1 MRRIRALSIVI
12 FIIAIVTF
20 GIIKWQSWVN
30 SDATGPTI
38 IMEQDTV
45 TVSVADGNE
54 AILSGVTAM
63 DVKDGDV
70 TDSLIVETL
79 SNFIE
84 KGRRTVTIAAF
95 DDDHHVTKVTREV
108 IYSDYRSPKFTLSAP
123 LKFPRNTDN
132 ILTHLGAEDVL
143 DGSLTSNIKIS
154 TDYNV
159 KVDTAGEYSM
169 IFTVANSAGDVSE
182 LPVTVQIY
190 DTVDENQKP
199 QISLSEYIVYTKV
212 GQAIDSWSYVNQIKI
227 GTVEYVRGDDG
238 VLRSEITDG
247 YGVQEAITAEDVIIT
262 NPTDFNTPGVYEI
275 MYEIEAENREPG
287 YVRLIVVVE

>member
-20 GIIKWQSWVN
+20 GINKWHVWSN
-30 SDATGPTI
+30 SDATGPVI
-38 IMEQDTV
+38 IMEQDSV
-45 TVSVADGNE
+45 TVSVEDGEE
-54 AILSGVTAM
+54 AILSGVSAM

-70 TDSLIVETL
+70 TDSLIVETM

-123 LKFPRNTDN
+123 LKFPRNTDG
-132 ILTHLGAEDVL
+132 ILTYLGAEDVL

-159 KVDTAGEYSM
+159 QVDTAGEYNV

-182 LPVTVQIY
+182 LPVTVQVY
-190 DTVDENQKP
+190 DASDENQRP

-212 GQAIDSWSYVNQIKI
+212 GQAIEPWNYVNQIRI
-227 GTVEYVRGDDG
+227 GTIEYVRGEDG
-238 VLRSEITDG
+238 VLRSQIAD
-247 YGVQEAITAEDVIIT
+247 QEAITADDVVIT

-275 MYEIEAENREPG
+275 MYQYEVENREPG
-287 YVRLIVVVE
+287 YVRLVVVVE

>member
-20 GIIKWQSWVN
+20 CINKWQAWSN
-30 SDATGPTI
+30 SDATGPVI
-38 IMEQDTV
+38 IMEQDSV
-45 TVSVADGNE
+45 TVSVADGDE

-108 IYSDYRSPKFTLSAP
+108 IYSDYGSPKFTLSAP
-123 LKFPRNTDN
+123 LRFPRNTDG
-132 ILTHLGAEDVL
+132 ILTYLGAEDVL

-159 KVDTAGEYSM
+159 QVDTAGEYSV
-169 IFTVANSAGDVSE
+169 IFTVANSAGDVAE

-190 DTVDENQKP
+190 DASDENQRP
-199 QISLSEYIVYTKV
+199 QISLSEYIVYTKL
-212 GQAIDSWSYVNQIKI
+212 GQAIDPWGYVNQIRV
-227 GTVEYVRGDDG
+227 GTVEYVRGEDG
-238 VLRSEITDG
+238 VLRSEVTDSNG
-247 YGVQEAITAEDVIIT
+247 DQGAISAEDVIIT

-275 MYEIEAENREPG
+275 LYQYEVENREPG

>member
-20 GIIKWQSWVN
+20 GINKWQAWSN
-30 SDATGPTI
+30 SDATGPVI
-38 IMEQDTV
+38 IMEQDSV
-45 TVSVADGNE
+45 TVSVEDGDE
-54 AILSGVTAM
+54 AILSGVSAM

-70 TDSLIVETL
+70 TDSLIVETM

-95 DDDHHVTKVTREV
+95 DDDHHVTKVSREV

-123 LKFPRNTDN
+123 LKFPRNTDG
-132 ILTHLGAEDVL
+132 ILTYLGAEDVL

-159 KVDTAGEYSM
+159 QVDTAGEYNV

-182 LPVTVQIY
+182 LPVTVQVY
-190 DTVDENQKP
+190 DASDENQRP

-212 GQAIDSWSYVNQIKI
+212 GQAIEPWSYVKQIRI
-227 GTVEYVRGDDG
+227 GTIEYVRGEDG
-238 VLRSEITDG
+238 VLRSEVTDPRGNQETITS
-247 YGVQEAITAEDVIIT
+247 EDVTIT
-262 NPTDFNTPGVYEI
+262 NPADFNTPGVYEI
-275 MYEIEAENREPG
+275 MYQYEVENREPG
-287 YVRLIVVVE
+287 YVRLVVVVE